1 MPPIKERVLGRFR
14 KKVKRPNKNKNI
26 KLICSEN
33 AKKDKTIITRE
44 IRGRTERTSLW

>member
-14 KKVKRPNKNKNI
+14 KKIKRPNKNKSI

-44 IRGRTERTSLW
+44 MRGTIERTSLW